1 MLTEDEWE
9 IIHPLLVL
17 NLKQIQDIRVE
28 KGLALDQALAE
39 YRSLACE
46 KFEQMTGYQETNMN
60 AIWHH
65 RRSLFGRECPSCGHL
80 FRTPQSRFCAHCGCR
95 SLP

>member
-39 YRSLACE
+39 YRSL
-46 KFEQMTGYQETNMN
+46 
-60 AIWHH
+60 
-65 RRSLFGRECPSCGHL
+65 
-80 FRTPQSRFCAHCGCR
+80 
-95 SLP
+95 